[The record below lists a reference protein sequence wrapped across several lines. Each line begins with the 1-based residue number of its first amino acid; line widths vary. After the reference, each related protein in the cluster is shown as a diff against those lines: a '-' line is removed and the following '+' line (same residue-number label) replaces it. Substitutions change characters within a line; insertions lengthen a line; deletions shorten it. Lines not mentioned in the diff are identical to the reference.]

1 MWLDKQLIQ
10 RIQARDKKAFAQLY
24 EQTADQLYRFVAW
37 RYSLRKPEINDII
50 GDFYLKLRR
59 VIDKYDDSYKF
70 ESFFRTVFRN
80 MLKDYFKKSS
90 EKHDSIIVDERVST
104 DPDAMLKRIQWNY
117 QMDSIKKAMGELD
130 ELSYQVIIWRYVD
143 QLSYD
148 EISSLCNLQSQAV
161 RKRLSRALLKI
172 KDLLS

>member
-1 MWLDKQLIQ
+1 MGLDKKLIA

-37 RYSLRKPEINDII
+37 RYSLRKDEINDLI

-59 VIDKYDDSYKF
+59 VIDKYDDNYKF
-70 ESFFRTVFRN
+70 ETYFRTIFRN

-90 EKHDSIIVDERVST
+90 TQHNDAVVEDIAET
-104 DPDAMLKRIQWNY
+104 DPDGMLRRIQWSF
-117 QMDSIKKAMGELD
+117 QIESIQQAMRELD
-130 ELSYQVIIWRYVD
+130 DLSYQIVVWRYID

-148 EISSLCNLQSQAV
+148 EIASLCNVQPEAV
-161 RKRLSRALLKI
+161 RKRLSRALI
-172 KDLLS
+172 KLRGLLM